1 MPLLCGLLPP
11 DAPTLVPVFTGVVG
25 FADGGLGEG
34 DMLAC
39 GAVV

>member
-11 DAPTLVPVFTGVVG
+11 DAPTLFPVFIAVAG
-25 FADGGLGEG
+25 FADGGLGVG